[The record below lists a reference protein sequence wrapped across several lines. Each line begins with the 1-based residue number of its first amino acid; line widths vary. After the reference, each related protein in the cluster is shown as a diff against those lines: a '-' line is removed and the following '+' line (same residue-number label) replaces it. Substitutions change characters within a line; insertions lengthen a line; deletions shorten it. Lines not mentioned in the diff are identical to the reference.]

1 MENQSELFQI
11 LKKST
16 LFYNIPDNQ
25 IAKYAGKVSLEN
37 YSASQVVFQEGTQGG
52 SVYIIAAGSIK
63 IFKKPKQRSE
73 SILGILHA
81 GDFFGELELIDE
93 LPRSATA
100 VALIDSRLIKIFKKD
115 FQNILRD
122 SPEAVPN
129 ILRTLTIRLRSIN
142 DVYIHELDKYSESTN
157 SKMNKLHRLIEAA
170 EIVNSTLDIDKLL
183 KIILDIAV
191 RTIKA
196 DRGTLYLIDENKK
209 ELWSKVLQGNELVD
223 IRLPLGKGIAGKV
236 AETGEIINI
245 IDAYQDERFNS
256 DIDKESGYNTK
267 SILCMPMKN
276 KDGKILGVFQLLNK
290 KKDVFTKEDEE
301 YVGAFSVHASIA
313 LENAS
318 LAQQMVQSERLS
330 AVGRMAS
337 TIIHDIKNPMGT
349 IRLYAQV
356 LKTKAGNEEAAMMAD
371 EITRQIDRF
380 VSMTQE
386 ILDFSKGVSV
396 TNIEEVEIRNFIDS
410 VLTFIEKDCIKRQI
424 KLEKNTTY
432 TGKFKLDPDKMMR
445 VFYNIAGNAAD
456 AMPDGGNL
464 KISTFK
470 SDNMLKIEFTDT
482 GKGMTDAIKSKIFE
496 PFFTAGKKHGTGL
509 GMAIVKKIV
518 EDHQGKIEI
527 ESELGKGTTMRIELP
542 F

>member
-1 MENQSELFQI
+1 
-11 LKKST
+11 
-16 LFYNIPDNQ
+16 
-25 IAKYAGKVSLEN
+25 
-37 YSASQVVFQEGTQGG
+37 
-52 SVYIIAAGSIK
+52 
-63 IFKKPKQRSE
+63 
-73 SILGILHA
+73 
-81 GDFFGELELIDE
+81 
-93 LPRSATA
+93 
-100 VALIDSRLIKIFKKD
+100 
-115 FQNILRD
+115 
-122 SPEAVPN
+122 
-129 ILRTLTIRLRSIN
+129 
-142 DVYIHELDKYSESTN
+142 
-157 SKMNKLHRLIEAA
+157 
-170 EIVNSTLDIDKLL
+170 
-183 KIILDIAV
+183 
-191 RTIKA
+191 
-196 DRGTLYLIDENKK
+196 
-209 ELWSKVLQGNELVD
+209 
-223 IRLPLGKGIAGKV
+223 
-236 AETGEIINI
+236 
-245 IDAYQDERFNS
+245 
-256 DIDKESGYNTK
+256 
-267 SILCMPMKN
+267 
-276 KDGKILGVFQLLNK
+276 
-290 KKDVFTKEDEE
+290 
-301 YVGAFSVHASIA
+301 
-313 LENAS
+313 
-318 LAQQMVQSERLS
+318 
-330 AVGRMAS
+330 
-337 TIIHDIKNPMGT
+337 
-349 IRLYAQV
+349 
-356 LKTKAGNEEAAMMAD
+356 MMAD